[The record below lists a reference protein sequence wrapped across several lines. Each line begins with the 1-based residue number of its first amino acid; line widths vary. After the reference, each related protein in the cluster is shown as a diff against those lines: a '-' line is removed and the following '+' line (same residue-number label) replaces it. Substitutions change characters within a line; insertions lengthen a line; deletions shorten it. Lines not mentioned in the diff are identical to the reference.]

1 MRRDHHQGLAQV
13 HCLADGFKAGSGSIG
28 PASCHLAKELL
39 VIQIV
44 ELQIRVNDLDRSLV
58 LVVPEEMQRYLR
70 MPRMPILHLLCK
82 PCIENISQDIVSL
95 PEIRTLPVC
104 QHFRA
109 KERRNH
115 PDSMLRIVRHSPER
129 QCQQFHCPVGYC
141 PAEEVET
148 DVLLVADKRK
158 MEVFVQEKE
167 LVPDAYHRNVAVREL
182 VHNGTEQL
190 VEIHYHIRPGFL
202 YLIAYQ

>member
-1 MRRDHHQGLAQV
+1 
-13 HCLADGFKAGSGSIG
+13 
-28 PASCHLAKELL
+28 
-39 VIQIV
+39 
-44 ELQIRVNDLDRSLV
+44 
-58 LVVPEEMQRYLR
+58 
-70 MPRMPILHLLCK
+70 MPILHLLGK
-82 PCIENISQDIVSL
+82 PRIENISQYIVSL
-95 PEIRTLPVC
+95 PEFRTLPVC

-115 PDSMLRIVRHSPER
+115 LDSMLPIVRHSPER
-129 QCQQFHCPVGYC
+129 QCQQLHCPVGYC

-148 DVLLVADKRK
+148 DVLLVADERK

-167 LVPDAYHRNVAVREL
+167 LVSDAYHRNVAVREL

-190 VEIHYHIRPGFL
+190 VEINYNIRSGFL